1 MTPALLSNLSDSEL
15 IRYFDQI
22 DTTEAEIAA
31 NKIQELLDA
40 KNRLAMLEEAYSDAC
55 CDIRIVQSQLESA
68 NDALANFDIQQD
80 TVAQ

>member
-1 MTPALLSNLSDSEL
+1 MTPALLNNLSDSEL

-31 NKIQELLDA
+31 NKIQELLDS
-40 KNRLAMLEEAYSDAC
+40 KHRLAMLEEAYADAC
-55 CDIRIVQSQLESA
+55 CDIRVVQSQLESA
-68 NDALANFDIQQD
+68 NDALANFDTQQD